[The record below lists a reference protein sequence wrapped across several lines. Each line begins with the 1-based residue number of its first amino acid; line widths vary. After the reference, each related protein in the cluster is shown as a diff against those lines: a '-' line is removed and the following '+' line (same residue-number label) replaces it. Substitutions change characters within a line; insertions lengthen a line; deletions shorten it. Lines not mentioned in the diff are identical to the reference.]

1 MNRKRLTLK
10 LAVGTA
16 LTVCALASS
25 ASGRPL
31 AAERFAANSATFQA
45 SLPEDAAAPA
55 ITTVALSN
63 DDTGLVTF
71 RLGISNRSQLTNNDH
86 YAVFLDTD
94 SNARTGATDAE
105 GAEYAILVDGG
116 RADLGRWNGSD
127 FDFRVPQS
135 SLVFTYASGPVLSVN
150 AAEIG
155 RPTGF
160 NFYVAALTDDAA
172 GGDPHADFAP
182 PTGHG
187 TWNYQVKI
195 TPLQL
200 SFVKLTTTP
209 TTPKADQ
216 VLTVTMV
223 IRSSQSEALKQGARV
238 ACMAS
243 VAGRSVKPA
252 ASGFANNM
260 ARCAWRL
267 PRSAKGKTISGSV
280 SVAYQGLQVSH
291 RFAARVR

>member
-1 MNRKRLTLK
+1 LNRKRSTLK
-10 LAVGTA
+10 LAAAAA
-16 LTVCALASS
+16 LAVCALAPS

-55 ITTVALSN
+55 ITTVAVSN
-63 DDTGLVTF
+63 GDNGLVTF
-71 RLGISNRSQLTNNDH
+71 RVGISNRSQLTNNDH

-94 SNARTGATDAE
+94 SNASTGDTDAE
-105 GAEYAILVDGG
+105 GAEYAILVDSG

-127 FDFRVPQS
+127 FDFSVPQS
-135 SLVFTYASGPVLSVN
+135 SLVFTYASGPVLSFN
-150 AAEIG
+150 AAELG
-155 RPTGF
+155 GPTAF
-160 NFYVAALTDDAA
+160 NFYVAALTDDPA

-187 TWNYQVKI
+187 TWNYQVKV

-209 TTPKADQ
+209 TTPKAGQ
-216 VLTVTMV
+216 AFTVIMV
-223 IRSSQSEALKQGARV
+223 IRGNKPDARKQGARAV
-238 ACMAS
+238 CTAS
-243 VAGRSVKPA
+243 VARRSVKPA
-252 ASGFANNM
+252 ASGFANNT

-267 PRSAKGKTISGSV
+267 PRSVKGKTISGSV
-280 SVAYQGLQVSH
+280 SATYQGLQVSH